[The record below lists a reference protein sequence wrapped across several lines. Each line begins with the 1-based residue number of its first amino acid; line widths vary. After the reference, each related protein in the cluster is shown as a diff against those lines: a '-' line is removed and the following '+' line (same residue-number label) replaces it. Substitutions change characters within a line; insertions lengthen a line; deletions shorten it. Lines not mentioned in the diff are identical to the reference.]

1 MESKTTHIKVQ
12 PSRQTGFTLME
23 VIIAVGLSTIVL
35 AVVLSLGLFT
45 ARSVASMTDSVD
57 LNARSRHA
65 VDRMSKK
72 LRQVSIFSS
81 FSPTSVSVSYNGQ
94 PLSYTYNPVL
104 KTLVENEN
112 GTVTTLLDDCNDFKF
127 TLYKRNP
134 MTNSFDQFPVMAS
147 TNEAKVIQM
156 NWRCNRLLP
165 TKAHGSTEMVTA
177 KVVLRVK

>member
-1 MESKTTHIKVQ
+1 
-12 PSRQTGFTLME
+12 ME
-23 VIIAVGLSTIVL
+23 VLIAVALSSILL
-35 AVVLSLGLFT
+35 AVVMSLGLYT
-45 ARSVASMTDSVD
+45 ARSVASVTDSVD

-72 LRQVSIFSS
+72 LRQVSVFNS
-81 FSPTSVSVSYNGQ
+81 FSPTSISVAYDGQ
-94 PLSYTYNPVL
+94 PLSYTYDPAL

-134 MTNSFDQFPVMAS
+134 VTSSFNQFPVTTS

-156 NWRCNRLLP
+156 NWRCNRILP
-165 TKAHGSTEMVTA
+165 TKAYGSTEMVTA